1 MENKQIYV
9 IIMIEKFIDSY
20 SVEPLGVYTDL
31 ELALNYADELEN
43 EVKPPSGMKGKKP
56 VAVFD
61 ILEFDIDEEPL
72 LLKHLKQDSK
82 NLESGVQKMIVS
94 LMKKGYV
101 DQLIGE
107 DGHFYYVL
115 TESGKDIVRNLPPHI
130 KKYFDNN

>member
-115 TESGKDIVRNLPPHI
+115 TKSGKDIVRNLPPHI

>member
-1 MENKQIYV
+1 
-9 IIMIEKFIDSY
+9 MIEKFIDSY

-94 LMKKGYV
+94 
-101 DQLIGE
+101 
-107 DGHFYYVL
+107 
-115 TESGKDIVRNLPPHI
+115 
-130 KKYFDNN
+130 

>member
-72 LLKHLKQDSK
+72 LLKHLKQDTK

>member
-1 MENKQIYV
+1 
-9 IIMIEKFIDSY
+9 MIEKFIDSY

-43 EVKPPSGMKGKKP
+43 EVRPPSGMKGKKP

-115 TESGKDIVRNLPPHI
+115 TKSGKDIVRNLPPHI
-130 KKYFDNN
+130 KKFFDNN